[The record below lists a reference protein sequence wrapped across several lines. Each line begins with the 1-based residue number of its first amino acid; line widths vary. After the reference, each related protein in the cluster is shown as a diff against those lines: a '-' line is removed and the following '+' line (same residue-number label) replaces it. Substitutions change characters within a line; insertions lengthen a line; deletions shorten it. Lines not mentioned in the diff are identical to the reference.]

1 MNFKIFAELVELK
14 AKTASIFPFLMGF
27 LYSWYHYNQIYW
39 GNMLI
44 FFISMVLFNMAV
56 DIMDNYMDYHHA
68 TDVHDYKHETN
79 IIGRESLS
87 LTLVRNMMWGFI
99 LLSAAMGIY
108 LASQT
113 SWIILW
119 LGMFSYAMGIF
130 YSAGPKPLSS
140 LPVGEVT
147 SGLTMGI
154 VIPLICVYL
163 NIYDVASFDWT
174 LIGSVGLMSLPAA
187 FSIANLML
195 ANNTCDLDEDV
206 LNNRHTLVFYIG
218 REKAVSL
225 FRFLVIAS
233 FLAATLGA
241 ILNIVPATMLLIWAI
256 FPKIWKNTQAY
267 SQAQIKTKTFPLA
280 IKNLAMIVA
289 CEVVLFFVGIILS
302 LTF

>member
-1 MNFKIFAELVELK
+1 MTLKIFAELVELK

-56 DIMDNYMDYHHA
+56 DIMDNYMDYHNA

-79 IIGRESLS
+79 IIGRENLSLS
-87 LTLVRNMMWGFI
+87 LVRNMMWGFI
-99 LLSAAMGIY
+99 MISALMGIY

-113 SWIILW
+113 SWVILW

-147 SGLTMGI
+147 SGLTMGV

-163 NIYDVASFDWT
+163 NIYDIVPFNWH
-174 LIGSVGLMSLPAA
+174 LIGSVTMMSLPAA

-195 ANNTCDLDEDV
+195 ANNTCDVEEDI
-206 LNNRHTLVFYIG
+206 LNNRHTLVSYIG
-218 REKAVSL
+218 KKKAVTL
-225 FRFLVIAS
+225 FQILVIAT
-233 FLAATLGA
+233 FVAAT
-241 ILNIVPATMLLIWAI
+241 ISVIFKIVPLTLLLLWAI
-256 FPKIWKNTQAY
+256 FPKVWQNTKAY
-267 SQAQIKTKTFPLA
+267 SKEQIKTKTFPLA
-280 IKNLAMIVA
+280 IKNLAMVVA
-289 CEVVLFFVGIILS
+289 VQVVLFFIGALFH
-302 LTF
+302 L

>member
-1 MNFKIFAELVELK
+1 MTLKIFAELVELK

-56 DIMDNYMDYHHA
+56 DIMDNYMDYHNA

-79 IIGRESLS
+79 IIGRENLSLS
-87 LTLVRNMMWGFI
+87 LVRNMMWGFI
-99 LLSAAMGIY
+99 IVSALMGIY

-113 SWIILW
+113 SWVILW

-147 SGLTMGI
+147 SGLTMGV

-163 NIYDVASFDWT
+163 NIYDIVPFDWH
-174 LIGSVGLMSLPAA
+174 LIVSVTMMSLPAA

-195 ANNTCDLDEDV
+195 ANNTCDVEEDI
-206 LNNRHTLVFYIG
+206 LNNRHTLVSYIG
-218 REKAVSL
+218 KKKAVTL
-225 FRFLVIAS
+225 FQILVIAT
-233 FLAATLGA
+233 FVAAT
-241 ILNIVPATMLLIWAI
+241 ISVIFKIVPLTLLLLWAI
-256 FPKIWKNTQAY
+256 FPKVWQNTKAY
-267 SQAQIKTKTFPLA
+267 SKEQIKTKTFPLA
-280 IKNLAMIVA
+280 IKNLAMVVA
-289 CEVVLFFVGIILS
+289 VQVVLFFIGALFH
-302 LTF
+302 L

>member
-1 MNFKIFAELVELK
+1 MTLKIFAELVELK

-56 DIMDNYMDYHHA
+56 DIMDNYMDYHNA

-79 IIGRESLS
+79 IIGRENLSLS
-87 LTLVRNMMWGFI
+87 LVRNMMWGFI
-99 LLSAAMGIY
+99 IVSALMGIY

-113 SWIILW
+113 SWVILW

-147 SGLTMGI
+147 SGLTMGV

-163 NIYDVASFDWT
+163 NIYDIVPFDWH
-174 LIGSVGLMSLPAA
+174 LIGSVTMMSLPAA

-195 ANNTCDLDEDV
+195 ANNTCDVEEDI
-206 LNNRHTLVFYIG
+206 LNNRHTLVSYIG
-218 REKAVSL
+218 KKKAVTL
-225 FRFLVIAS
+225 FQILVIAT
-233 FLAATLGA
+233 FVAAT
-241 ILNIVPATMLLIWAI
+241 ISVIFKIVPLTLLLLWAI
-256 FPKIWKNTQAY
+256 FPKVWQNTKTY
-267 SQAQIKTKTFPLA
+267 SKEQIKTKTFPLA
-280 IKNLAMIVA
+280 IKNLAMVVA
-289 CEVVLFFVGIILS
+289 VQVVLFFIGALFH
-302 LTF
+302 L

>member
-1 MNFKIFAELVELK
+1 MTLKIFAELVELK

-56 DIMDNYMDYHHA
+56 DIMDNYMDYHNA

-79 IIGRESLS
+79 IIGRENLSLS
-87 LTLVRNMMWGFI
+87 LVRNMMWGFI
-99 LLSAAMGIY
+99 IVSALMGIY

-113 SWIILW
+113 SWVILW

-147 SGLTMGI
+147 SGLTMGV

-163 NIYDVASFDWT
+163 NIYDIVPFDWH
-174 LIGSVGLMSLPAA
+174 LIGSVTMMSLPAA

-195 ANNTCDLDEDV
+195 ANNTCDIEEDI
-206 LNNRHTLVFYIG
+206 LNNRHTLVSYIG
-218 REKAVSL
+218 KKKAVTL
-225 FRFLVIAS
+225 FQILVIAT
-233 FLAATLGA
+233 FMAAT
-241 ILNIVPATMLLIWAI
+241 ISVIFKIVPLTLLLLWAI
-256 FPKIWKNTQAY
+256 FPKVWQNTKAY
-267 SQAQIKTKTFPLA
+267 SKEQIKTKTFPLA
-280 IKNLAMIVA
+280 IKNLAMVVA
-289 CEVVLFFVGIILS
+289 VQVVLFFIGALFH
-302 LTF
+302 L

>member
-1 MNFKIFAELVELK
+1 MTLKIFAELVELK

-56 DIMDNYMDYHHA
+56 DIMDNYMDYHNA

-79 IIGRESLS
+79 IIGRENLSLS
-87 LTLVRNMMWGFI
+87 LVRNMMWGFI
-99 LLSAAMGIY
+99 IVSALMGIY

-113 SWIILW
+113 SWVILW

-147 SGLTMGI
+147 SGLTMGV

-163 NIYDVASFDWT
+163 NIYDIVPFDWH
-174 LIGSVGLMSLPAA
+174 LIGSVTMMSLPAA

-195 ANNTCDLDEDV
+195 ANNTCDVEEDI
-206 LNNRHTLVFYIG
+206 LNNRHTLVSYIG
-218 REKAVSL
+218 KKKAVTL
-225 FRFLVIAS
+225 FQLLVIAT
-233 FLAATLGA
+233 FVAAT
-241 ILNIVPATMLLIWAI
+241 ISVVFKIVPLTLLLLWAI
-256 FPKIWKNTQAY
+256 FPKIWQNTKAY
-267 SQAQIKTKTFPLA
+267 SKEQIKTKTFPLA

-289 CEVVLFFVGIILS
+289 VQVVLFFIGALFH
-302 LTF
+302 L

>member
-1 MNFKIFAELVELK
+1 MTFKIFAELVELK

-56 DIMDNYMDYHHA
+56 DIMDNYMDYHNA

-79 IIGRESLS
+79 IIGREQLS

-99 LLSAAMGIY
+99 ITSALMGVY

-140 LPVGEVT
+140 LPVGEIT
-147 SGLTMGI
+147 SGVTMGI

-163 NIYDVASFDWT
+163 NIYDIVPFD
-174 LIGSVGLMSLPAA
+174 LQLVSRVGLMSLPAA

-195 ANNTCDLDEDV
+195 ANNTCDMEEDI
-206 LNNRHTLVFYIG
+206 LNNRHTLVSYIG
-218 REKAVSL
+218 KKRAVSL
-225 FRFLVIAS
+225 FRFLVIAT
-233 FLAATLGA
+233 FVAATLGV
-241 ILNIVPATMLLIWAI
+241 IWKIVPLTVLLIWGI
-256 FPKIWKNTQAY
+256 FPKIWKNTQLY
-267 SQAQIKTKTFPLA
+267 SQKQIKTETFPLA
-280 IKNLAMIVA
+280 IKNLAMVVTIN
-289 CEVVLFFVGIILS
+289 VVLFFIGAVFGL
-302 LTF
+302 

>member
-1 MNFKIFAELVELK
+1 MTLKIFAELVELK

-56 DIMDNYMDYHHA
+56 DIMDNYMDYHNA

-79 IIGRESLS
+79 IIGRENLSLS
-87 LTLVRNMMWGFI
+87 LVRNMMWGFI
-99 LLSAAMGIY
+99 MVSALMGIY

-113 SWIILW
+113 SWVILW

-147 SGLTMGI
+147 SGLTMGV

-163 NIYDVASFDWT
+163 NIYDIVPFEWH
-174 LIGSVGLMSLPAA
+174 LISSVTMMSLPAA

-195 ANNTCDLDEDV
+195 ANNTCDVEEDI
-206 LNNRHTLVFYIG
+206 LNNRHTLVSYIG
-218 REKAVSL
+218 KKKAVTL
-225 FRFLVIAS
+225 FQILVIAT
-233 FLAATLGA
+233 FVAAT
-241 ILNIVPATMLLIWAI
+241 ISVIFKIVPLTLLLLWAI
-256 FPKIWKNTQAY
+256 FPKVWQNTKAY
-267 SQAQIKTKTFPLA
+267 SKEQIKTKTFPLA
-280 IKNLAMIVA
+280 IKNLAMVVA
-289 CEVVLFFVGIILS
+289 VQVVLFFIGALFH
-302 LTF
+302 L

>member
-1 MNFKIFAELVELK
+1 MTFKIFAELVELK

-27 LYSWYHYNQIYW
+27 LYSWYHYDQIYW

-56 DIMDNYMDYHHA
+56 DIMDNYMDYHNA

-79 IIGRESLS
+79 IIGREKLS

-99 LLSAAMGIY
+99 IVSALMGIY

-113 SWIILW
+113 SWVILW

-147 SGLTMGI
+147 SGITMGI

-163 NIYDVASFDWT
+163 NIYDIVAFDT
-174 LIGSVGLMSLPAA
+174 QLILRVGLMSLPAA

-195 ANNTCDLDEDV
+195 ANNTCDVEEDV
-206 LNNRHTLVFYIG
+206 LNNRHTLVSYIG
-218 REKAVSL
+218 KKRAVSL
-225 FRFLVIAS
+225 FRFLVIAT
-233 FLAATLGA
+233 FIAATLGV
-241 ILNIVPATMLLIWAI
+241 ILKIVPLTLLLIWGI

-267 SQAQIKTKTFPLA
+267 SKEQIKSKTFPLA
-280 IKNLAMIVA
+280 IKNLAMIVTV
-289 CEVVLFFVGIILS
+289 EVVLFFIGVAIGW
-302 LTF
+302 

>member
-1 MNFKIFAELVELK
+1 MTLKIFAELVELK

-56 DIMDNYMDYHHA
+56 DIMDNYMDYHNA

-79 IIGRESLS
+79 IIGRENLSLS
-87 LTLVRNMMWGFI
+87 LVRNMMWGFI
-99 LLSAAMGIY
+99 IVSALMGIY

-113 SWIILW
+113 SWVILW

-147 SGLTMGI
+147 SGLTMGV

-163 NIYDVASFDWT
+163 NIYDIVPFEWH
-174 LIGSVGLMSLPAA
+174 LIGSVTMMSLPAA

-195 ANNTCDLDEDV
+195 ANNTCDVEEDI
-206 LNNRHTLVFYIG
+206 LNNRHTLVSYIG
-218 REKAVSL
+218 KKKAVTL
-225 FRFLVIAS
+225 FQILVIAT
-233 FLAATLGA
+233 FVAAT
-241 ILNIVPATMLLIWAI
+241 ISVIFKIVPLTLLLLWAI
-256 FPKIWKNTQAY
+256 FPKVWQNTKAY
-267 SQAQIKTKTFPLA
+267 SKEQIKTKTFPLA
-280 IKNLAMIVA
+280 IKNLAMVVA
-289 CEVVLFFVGIILS
+289 VQVVLFFIGALFH
-302 LTF
+302 L

>member
-1 MNFKIFAELVELK
+1 MTLKIFAELVELK

-56 DIMDNYMDYHHA
+56 DIMDNYMDYHNA

-79 IIGRESLS
+79 IIGRENLSLS
-87 LTLVRNMMWGFI
+87 LVRNMMWGFI
-99 LLSAAMGIY
+99 IVSALMGIY

-113 SWIILW
+113 SWVILW

-147 SGLTMGI
+147 SGLTMGV

-163 NIYDVASFDWT
+163 NIYDIVPFDWH
-174 LIGSVGLMSLPAA
+174 LIGSVTMMSLPAA

-195 ANNTCDLDEDV
+195 ANNTCDVEEDI
-206 LNNRHTLVFYIG
+206 LNNRHTLVSYIG
-218 REKAVSL
+218 KKKAVTL
-225 FRFLVIAS
+225 FQSLVIAT
-233 FLAATLGA
+233 FVAAT
-241 ILNIVPATMLLIWAI
+241 ISVVFKIVPLTLLLLWAI
-256 FPKIWKNTQAY
+256 FPKVWQNTKAY
-267 SQAQIKTKTFPLA
+267 SKEQIKTKTFPLA

-289 CEVVLFFVGIILS
+289 VQVVLFFIGALFH
-302 LTF
+302 L

>member
-1 MNFKIFAELVELK
+1 MTLKIFAELVELK

-56 DIMDNYMDYHHA
+56 DIMDNYMDYHNA

-79 IIGRESLS
+79 IIGRENLSLS
-87 LTLVRNMMWGFI
+87 LVRNMMWGFI
-99 LLSAAMGIY
+99 IVSALMGIY

-113 SWIILW
+113 SWVILW

-147 SGLTMGI
+147 SGLTMGV

-163 NIYDVASFDWT
+163 NIYDIVPFNWH
-174 LIGSVGLMSLPAA
+174 LIGSVTMMSLPAA

-195 ANNTCDLDEDV
+195 ANNTCDVEEDI
-206 LNNRHTLVFYIG
+206 LNNRHTLVSYIG
-218 REKAVSL
+218 KKKAVTL
-225 FRFLVIAS
+225 FQILVIAT
-233 FLAATLGA
+233 FVAAT
-241 ILNIVPATMLLIWAI
+241 ISVIFKIVPLTLLLLWTI
-256 FPKIWKNTQAY
+256 FPKVWQNTKAY
-267 SQAQIKTKTFPLA
+267 SKEQIKTKTFPLA
-280 IKNLAMIVA
+280 IKNLAMVVA
-289 CEVVLFFVGIILS
+289 VQVVLFFIGALFH
-302 LTF
+302 L

>member
-1 MNFKIFAELVELK
+1 MTFKIFAELVELK

-79 IIGRESLS
+79 IIGRENLS
-87 LTLVRNMMWGFI
+87 LPLVRNMMWGFI
-99 LLSAAMGIY
+99 ILSAALGIY

-113 SWIILW
+113 SWVILW

-147 SGLTMGI
+147 SGVTMGI
-154 VIPLICVYL
+154 IIPLICVYL
-163 NIYDVASFDWT
+163 NIYDIVAFNWD
-174 LIGSVGLMSLPAA
+174 LIGRVTLMSLPAA

-195 ANNTCDLDEDV
+195 ANNTCDVEEDI
-206 LNNRHTLVFYIG
+206 LNNRHTLVSYIG
-218 REKAVSL
+218 KKRAVHL
-225 FRFLVIAS
+225 FQFLVIAT
-233 FLAATLGA
+233 FVAATISVL
-241 ILNIVPATMLLIWAI
+241 LKIVPLTLLLLWVI
-256 FPKIWKNTQAY
+256 FPKVWQHTKLY
-267 SQAQIKTKTFPLA
+267 SKEQIKTKTFPLA
-280 IKNLAMIVA
+280 IKNLAMIVSVQ
-289 CEVVLFFVGIILS
+289 VVLFFIGVL
-302 LTF
+302 LHL

>member
-1 MNFKIFAELVELK
+1 MTFKIFAELVELK

-56 DIMDNYMDYHHA
+56 DIMDNYMDYHNA

-79 IIGRESLS
+79 IIGRENLSLS
-87 LTLVRNMMWGFI
+87 LVRNMMWAFI
-99 LLSAAMGIY
+99 IISALMGIY

-113 SWIILW
+113 SWVILW

-147 SGLTMGI
+147 SGVTMGI
-154 VIPLICVYL
+154 IIPLICVYL
-163 NIYDVASFDWT
+163 NIYDIVPFDWH
-174 LIGSVGLMSLPAA
+174 LLGSVTMMSLPAA

-195 ANNTCDLDEDV
+195 ANNTCDVEEDI
-206 LNNRHTLVFYIG
+206 LNNRHTLVSYIG
-218 REKAVSL
+218 KKRAVKL
-225 FRFLVIAS
+225 FQFLVIAT
-233 FLAATLGA
+233 FVAATVSV
-241 ILNIVPATMLLIWAI
+241 IFKIVPLTLLLLWLI
-256 FPKIWKNTQAY
+256 FPKIWQNTKAY
-267 SQAQIKTKTFPLA
+267 SKEQIKLKTFPLA
-280 IKNLAMIVA
+280 IKNLAMVVSVQ
-289 CEVVLFFVGIILS
+289 VVLFFIGVLFH
-302 LTF
+302 L